1 MVGEAAGAAVGRAV
15 TERAGPAEDATRH
28 VTVSEVMT
36 RNPVTVSTSTPIKE
50 AARLMSRER
59 ISAMPVIGC

>member
-1 MVGEAAGAAVGRAV
+1 M